1 VVPGVQHPQL
11 RQEGQLLE
19 RAVLPFPG
27 SHSWSILVVAELFGV
42 VVAGR
47 LVVGGRLV
55 VLAGR
60 LVVVVAG
67 RLVVVLAGRLV
78 VVMAAKLDAAPQ
90 EAAKQGPEAE
100 VVQTL
105 LL

>member
-67 RLVVVLAGRLV
+67 RLVVV
-78 VVMAAKLDAAPQ
+78 MAAKLDAAPQ

-105 LL
+105 PL